1 MKLKY
6 VTMTSVGAVFA
17 PVLSGR
23 DHDLLRENQPAC
35 TRLQSKS
42 GTKPSG
48 VLVLP
53 SAREIS
59 FLNSAKARRAPSES
73 SEWVFFASPLFL

>member
-23 DHDLLRENQPAC
+23 DHDLLRENQPAR

-53 SAREIS
+53 SA
-59 FLNSAKARRAPSES
+59 
-73 SEWVFFASPLFL
+73 